1 MCIRD
6 RRIQA
11 HQKDE
16 WRIESDRVY
25 YDPRSDWP
33 QFFLWEVWY
42 AAHKVGKRRG
52 IICNYADAEYFMPVI
67 NCVSS
72 EVKIIAVKHSLTGA
86 ESLNTS
92 TSRFGVSRSTLQK
105 WLLNRNLDAAITWE
119 IIADYGKVMQSS
131 ESLENKGI
139 FAMCPPYPFIRFHTV
154 LLPPWLLI
162 RAKTRA
168 TGYKKVW

>member
-1 MCIRD
+1 MSASLVGSEMCIRD
-6 RRIQA
+6 RYFSCGRTDFYASGWGHLWIGSPQALRIQA

-33 QFFLWEVWY
+33 KFFLWEVWY

-105 WLLNRNLDAAITWE
+105 WLLNRNL
-119 IIADYGKVMQSS
+119 MPQ
-131 ESLENKGI
+131 
-139 FAMCPPYPFIRFHTV
+139 
-154 LLPPWLLI
+154 
-162 RAKTRA
+162 
-168 TGYKKVW
+168 